1 MSKKSSHL
9 GGENTFISYHTIT
22 SGTSLPVLTGKRAG
36 QFPCLSCPH
45 KIYSQIHIAHQI
57 MPCKSTVAVL
67 LYHPCAV
74 RVLIIRVSAP
84 PLHRNQ
90 TRTNNCSTS
99 SWTIIYSQ
107 TIPSQSLNCSSN
119 GALNICWC
127 FCRTQQVLKFTPGYQ
142 SEKVSLFSARRFEE
156 ELHLHGLPAWT
167 PAHHYHSSAALHVN
181 DRPAYCFN
189 NHCELFQLRVCAN
202 LCVGIV
208 L

>member
-74 RVLIIRVSAP
+74 RVLIVRVSAP

-127 FCRTQQVLKFTPGYQ
+127 ICHYTTGSVIYSGLSKRESLAVFSKAFWGRVAFARVASLNTCPPL
-142 SEKVSLFSARRFEE
+142 SLVSSLACQWPPSLVF
-156 ELHLHGLPAWT
+156 
-167 PAHHYHSSAALHVN
+167 
-181 DRPAYCFN
+181 
-189 NHCELFQLRVCAN
+189 
-202 LCVGIV
+202 
-208 L
+208 